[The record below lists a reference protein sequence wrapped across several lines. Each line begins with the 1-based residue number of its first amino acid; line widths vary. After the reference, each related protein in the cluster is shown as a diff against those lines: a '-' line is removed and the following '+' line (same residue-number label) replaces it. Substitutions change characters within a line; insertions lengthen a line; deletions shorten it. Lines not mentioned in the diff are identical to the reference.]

1 MKRALALVLMLAGCV
16 AAPLPDVSIG
26 LRNPTAPI
34 GGTSRFD
41 AARFAGDWH
50 VLRCLGACAARVR
63 YDLGTNGQLQQQA
76 AAEQTLFTVTAPGV
90 LRSAA
95 PEQTLVVMWID
106 EGFRTAAVGDA
117 DGRWAAVI
125 DRSAA
130 SSPDRIKAATEIL
143 DFNGWD
149 ISQLR
154 KVNK

>member
-1 MKRALALVLMLAGCV
+1 VKRALAFVLMLSGCA
-16 AAPLPDVSIG
+16 AAPLPEISIG

-50 VLRCLGACAARVR
+50 VLRCLGACAAQVR

-76 AAEQTLFTVTAPGV
+76 GAEQTLFTVTAPGI
-90 LRSAA
+90 LRSDA
-95 PEQTLVVMWID
+95 PKQTLVVMWVD
-106 EGFRTAAVGDA
+106 EGFRTAAIGDA
-117 DGRWAAVI
+117 NGRWAAI
-125 DRSAA
+125 LDRSAK
-130 SSPDRIKAATEIL
+130 SSSDRIKAATEIL

>member
-1 MKRALALVLMLAGCV
+1 MKRALALVLMLAGCA
-16 AAPLPDVSIG
+16 AAPLQDVGIG

-50 VLRCLGACAARVR
+50 VLRCLGDCAAQVR
-63 YDLGTNGQLQQQA
+63 YDLGASGKIRRQTGA
-76 AAEQTLFTVTAPGV
+76 DQTLFTVTAPGV
-90 LRSAA
+90 LRSET
-95 PEQTLVVMWID
+95 PEQTLVVMWVD

-117 DGRWAAVI
+117 HGSWAAI
-125 DRSAA
+125 LDRNAT